1 MKLFSWFKRKKPEE
15 TVVLS
20 EEENHVNLSTN
31 VDTSNHICG
40 IYFMYTNSIID
51 GRKMYAVKVGQS
63 SDIGKRMYMYRTHT
77 PFDILGG
84 MYEVPYNA
92 CGAYEFRCQQKLHD
106 YAIPYATCSGE
117 WEIVSEETYNMLRE
131 QCGTSE
137 KFKEWVEN
145 IIHE

>member
-1 MKLFSWFKRKKPEE
+1 MKLFGWFKRNKVEE
-15 TVVLS
+15 PIVAVQEDEYVDLS
-20 EEENHVNLSTN
+20 NN
-31 VDTSNHICG
+31 VDTGNHISG

-51 GRKMYAVKVGQS
+51 GRKLYAVKVGQS

-84 MYEVPYNA
+84 MYEVSHRNLN
-92 CGAYEFRCQQKLHD
+92 AYEFRCQQKLHD
-106 YAIPYATCSGE
+106 YAVPYATCSGE

-137 KFKEWVEN
+137 KFKEWVES
-145 IIHE
+145 IMQE

>member
-1 MKLFSWFKRKKPEE
+1 MKLLSWFMRKKPEE
-15 TVVLS
+15 AVVLS
-20 EEENHVNLSTN
+20 EEEKHVNLSTN
-31 VDTSNHICG
+31 VDTSNHIGG

-63 SDIGKRMYMYRTHT
+63 ADIGKRMYMYRTHT

-84 MYEVPYNA
+84 MYEVSYANRD
-92 CGAYEFRCQQKLHD
+92 AYEFRCQQKLHD
-106 YAIPYATCSGE
+106 YAIPHATCSGE

-137 KFKEWVEN
+137 KFKEWVESVV
-145 IIHE
+145 

>member
-1 MKLFSWFKRKKPEE
+1 MKLFSWFTKKKVKEVE
-15 TVVLS
+15 VI
-20 EEENHVNLSTN
+20 EKEDEYVNLSKN
-31 VDTSNHICG
+31 VDTGNHVSG

-63 SDIGKRMYMYRTHT
+63 ADIGKRMYMYRTHT

-84 MYEVPYNA
+84 MYEVPYNKRNL
-92 CGAYEFRCQQKLHD
+92 YEFQCQQKLHD

-117 WEIVSEETYNMLRE
+117 WEIVNEETYNMLRE

-145 IIHE
+145 IIHD